1 MLVRHRQAYWAR
13 LRRVKVATLP
23 IPQLANA
30 GGGNG
35 VAILISAG
43 IVYEIIAANC
53 SSPQTT
59 ELNAG
64 TRAPTLMKWVALG
77 DIQAIMFLGVAGYFD
92 RKHRAAI
99 ALGGGMALILMHGL
113 YLHAKHSGIKN
124 PGPATEQY

>member
-1 MLVRHRQAYWAR
+1 V
-13 LRRVKVATLP
+13 P

-30 GGGNG
+30 QGGNG

-64 TRAPTLMKWVALG
+64 ARAPTLMKWVALG
-77 DIQAIMFLGVAGYFD
+77 DVQAILFLGVAGYFD
-92 RKHRAAI
+92 KRHRAAI
-99 ALGGGMALILMHGL
+99 AIGGGMALILMHGL
-113 YLHAKHSGIKN
+113 YLHAKSSGMKN
-124 PGPATEQY
+124 PGPPTESY